1 MAQFVE
7 RSRTQQPRSQSFLLY
22 LLLAVVLALAAGLM
36 SFGWRQSALFL
47 VGTLFGLTLYHAS
60 FGFASAYRRLVVHGD
75 GQGVLAQVL
84 MLALATVLFAPI
96 LIGGGGRGALAP
108 VAVQGALGAVLFG
121 VGMQLGSGCAC
132 GTLYTIGGGS
142 SMMVLTLLTFG
153 TGSFLGTLTN
163 GFWQG
168 LPKTEA
174 VSLIGLWGW
183 GGAAL
188 QLGLLGLLGLG
199 LWRWQTH
206 FWEIPPGWS
215 QRPNW
220 RSLLYGPWSLAV
232 GGIVLALLNTL
243 TLLLAGRPWG
253 VTWGFTLWSAKL
265 ATLLG
270 WNPASS
276 EFWSQDSIAEVLQA
290 SVFADVTS
298 VMNFGIVLGA
308 ALAAAI
314 AGQLTLRQPPSRPA
328 VLAALVGGLLMGYGA
343 WLAFGCNVGAYFSG
357 IASTSLHG
365 WLWIAFALLGT
376 ALGVRLRPLFQL
388 AN

>member
-1 MAQFVE
+1 MAPFVDVT
-7 RSRTQQPRSQSFLLY
+7 RARQPRSQFLWLC
-22 LLLAVVLALAAGLM
+22 LLLALMIGLTAGLM
-36 SFGWRQSALFL
+36 VFGWRQSALFL
-47 VGTLFGLTLYHAS
+47 IGTLFGLTLYQAS

-96 LIGGGGRGALAP
+96 LISGVGRGALAP
-108 VAVQGALGAVLFG
+108 VAVQGAIGALLFG

-206 FWEIPPGWS
+206 FFGVPLGLIQPAIAPL
-215 QRPNW
+215 
-220 RSLLYGPWSLAV
+220 RSLVVS
-232 GGIVLALLNTL
+232 GGRHCPGAAEYLHPA
-243 TLLLAGRPWG
+243 AGR
-253 VTWGFTLWSAKL
+253 S
-265 ATLLG
+265 
-270 WNPASS
+270 
-276 EFWSQDSIAEVLQA
+276 
-290 SVFADVTS
+290 
-298 VMNFGIVLGA
+298 
-308 ALAAAI
+308 
-314 AGQLTLRQPPSRPA
+314 
-328 VLAALVGGLLMGYGA
+328 
-343 WLAFGCNVGAYFSG
+343 
-357 IASTSLHG
+357 
-365 WLWIAFALLGT
+365 
-376 ALGVRLRPLFQL
+376 ALGGDLGVHPLERQAGYPTGL
-388 AN
+388 EPGHQ